1 LVTTGLR
8 ERKKLE
14 VRERIAHAAFWLFFE
29 RGFDNVT
36 VAEVAAQA
44 ETSVQTVFNYFPTK
58 EDLLLNGRRIN
69 EGMFLAAIADR
80 PKGLSVIEAARR
92 RVMAAADE
100 FSRFDPVRANQF
112 RSIVL
117 STPSILARI
126 RTLSAATEAEIARVI
141 AEDTAAEAGDPRPR
155 IVASILMTLSHLSY
169 FPSDDDVDTARRRIE
184 QGFALLADGLAGYAT
199 RR

>member
-1 LVTTGLR
+1 MAVGLR

-58 EDLLLNGRRIN
+58 EDLLLNGRRIQ

-80 PKGLSVIEAARR
+80 PRGMSVIEAARR
-92 RVMAAADE
+92 RILAAAED
-100 FSRFDPVRANQF
+100 FSRLDPVRANQF
-112 RSIVL
+112 RTIVL
-117 STPSILARI
+117 NTPSVLARI
-126 RTLSAATEAEIARVI
+126 RTLSAATEAEIARII
-141 AEDTAAEAGDPRPR
+141 AEDTGADPGDARPR
-155 IVASILMTLSHLSY
+155 LVASVLMNLSHLSY
-169 FPSDDDVDTARRRIE
+169 FPSDDRIATVQKRIE
-184 QGFALLADGLAGYAT
+184 DAFALLANGLTGYAEK
-199 RR
+199 R